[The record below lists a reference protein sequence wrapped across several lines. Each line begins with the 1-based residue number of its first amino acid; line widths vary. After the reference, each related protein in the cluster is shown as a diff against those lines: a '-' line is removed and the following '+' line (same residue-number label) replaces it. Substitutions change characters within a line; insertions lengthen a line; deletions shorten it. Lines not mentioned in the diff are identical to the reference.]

1 MQSITGKVFKYVN
14 LKYKINISNVTPEIQ
29 TNVDFI
35 LCFGIAQN
43 KIFLFCSVKYQQLCI
58 NDSFF
63 ITIQSNLSY
72 ESCGILVVIS
82 AFAALLLFQYQGDSL
97 CIFQEKNNLL
107 FVTMFLYFIY
117 IFSPDYS
124 ICIEQKSN
132 LLGREIFPGI
142 SHQISH

>member
-97 CIFQEKNNLL
+97 CIF
-107 FVTMFLYFIY
+107 
-117 IFSPDYS
+117 
-124 ICIEQKSN
+124 
-132 LLGREIFPGI
+132 
-142 SHQISH
+142 